1 VQVSPAVEIDRPFRH
16 FWSSSVTPL
25 PRASARRHLSLLVA
39 ASLVAGAGLVGLA
52 APVDPASAAPVD
64 ATSGSLSWGIDADY
78 RATFANYRTATAPAS
93 FFDDLATFPLTGG
106 SWDDASQQGE
116 LAFGGTARIGYV
128 LGSDAQVGTAQ
139 GNYVHLGSPTVSIS
153 GGVATISGT
162 TAGSSHDLA
171 PALPT
176 AAKATRTVA
185 TVDLSAVE
193 AVSTP
198 TSITWTAAPA
208 AITAQGAQVLAL
220 LEGSDASQTPQVRA
234 TGSSLDP
241 VTITVDR
248 TLAAEPTP
256 EPEPE
261 PEPTPDPEPSTPAEP
276 EPSPEPSTPGP
287 TTPADPG
294 TTLDTTTKVA
304 AVTPAP
310 VVAPVPSTFTA
321 TVASDGTTTPAGTV
335 AFSATPAGSTTPVDL
350 GSAPLVDGV
359 ATLTTPLAPGGHA
372 ISAAYEGG
380 TSGSTAFRAS
390 SAQLLGT
397 GQGATSAA
405 NWSVVDASQPAACTP
420 GGSAVTTSDDVTAR
434 WGWSAYSS
442 GWTKTA
448 GGGISLA
455 QDGQTFALTG
465 GTATGNADCVVVDFT
480 GTVRVAAY
488 ASFFPPAGQWVELV
502 DPSLSIAS
510 DGTGTWSA
518 GVRTGVGAENDS
530 APVETVVAAVTGA
543 SFPDLSVDGELSAP
557 LAYEGTTAQGTWS
570 RDFDDAWSNAFV
582 LQVPSAVRAF
592 YYASGTTAANA
603 TKPPAPVSLTWG
615 AAPVTTPEPETPGTP
630 DPETPDPETPVPGTE
645 PEVGHGNLAWGFKD
659 SWRGYLATIAA
670 GTTAV
675 SGGATIAP
683 DGRFVFDQVDGGD
696 FDPATGLGTIRYTG
710 AVLFTSASHGFSIG
724 FADPWVTTTA
734 DGGSVLTARTST
746 SDTAGLDSTERIELV
761 RLAESTAVPG
771 TANPSTANPSTA
783 SAALTNG
790 TAANAAA
797 PVSLLAALGAAA
809 SPTDRWDAVAG
820 TFSDTLS
827 PAGWAQYRG
836 LAADPVSF
844 GFRTAVV
851 DPGDEDPIV
860 PPVPG
865 GSPGAGA
872 GNGAGT
878 APAGDGAAAQDRCV
892 ARAVSGATLSWGVK
906 ESYRSYI
913 SGPIANGA
921 VALDDVTTASDGAH
935 AWSGGSGS
943 VNTEAGRGSVG
954 WAGGVHFTGHGGAL
968 DMTISAPR
976 VQLVSGSQANLVV
989 DMVSKPMA
997 GGAAVSTKG
1006 LVLATLALGQ
1016 GSRTAT
1022 DSTLGW
1028 SGVPATLTAAGA
1040 VAFGEFYEP
1049 GEALDPVSFALP
1061 LGATVACDGSTAA
1074 SGSDLA
1080 FTGGGLGLGG
1090 LLLGSLL
1097 LLTGLGAV
1105 TVRRRRAGAAAFEDA
1120 PALEDAP
1127 GLEAAR
1133 A

>member
-1 VQVSPAVEIDRPFRH
+1 M
-16 FWSSSVTPL
+16 TPL

-52 APVDPASAAPVD
+52 SPVEPASAAPVD
-64 ATSGSLSWGIDADY
+64 ATAGSLSWGIDADY

-93 FFDDLATFPLTGG
+93 FVDDRATFPLTSG

-162 TAGSSHDLA
+162 TAGSSHDLN

-176 AAKATRTVA
+176 AAKATRTFA
-185 TVDLSAVE
+185 TVDLSAVQ

-220 LEGSDASQTPQVRA
+220 LAGSDASQTPQVRA

-248 TLAAEPTP
+248 TLAAEPEPTP
-256 EPEPE
+256 EPSTPTE
-261 PEPTPDPEPSTPAEP
+261 PEPTPEPSTPD
-276 EPSPEPSTPGP
+276 P
-287 TTPADPG
+287 TTPAEPT

-310 VVAPVPSTFTA
+310 VVAPAHSTFTA
-321 TVASDGTTTPAGTV
+321 TVAADGTSTPTGTV

-350 GSAPLVDGV
+350 GSAPLVDGT

-372 ISAAYEGG
+372 ISAAYAGG

-390 SAQLLGT
+390 SAQLTGT

-405 NWSVVDASQPAACTP
+405 NWSVVDASQPTACTP
-420 GGSAVTTSDDVTAR
+420 GSSAVSTSDDVTAR

-455 QDGQTFALTG
+455 EDGQTFALTG
-465 GTATGNADCVVVDFT
+465 GTATGDADCVVVDFT
-480 GTVRVAAY
+480 GTMKVAAY

-502 DPSLSIAS
+502 DPSLTIAS

-518 GVRTGVGAENDS
+518 GVRTGVGAENSS
-530 APVETVVAAVTGA
+530 APVETVVAAATGA
-543 SFPDLSVDGELSAP
+543 SFPDLAADGELTAP

-592 YYASGTTAANA
+592 YYTSGTTAANA
-603 TKPPAPVSLTWG
+603 TKPPSPVMLAWG
-615 AAPVTTPEPETPGTP
+615 AAPVTTPEPETPGG
-630 DPETPDPETPVPGTE
+630 ETPDPGTVPEIGQ
-645 PEVGHGNLAWGFKD
+645 GNLAWGFKD

-761 RLAESTAVPG
+761 RLATSTAVPG
-771 TANPSTANPSTA
+771 AAAAA
-783 SAALTNG
+783 SAG
-790 TAANAAA
+790 GA
-797 PVSLLAALGAAA
+797 PAVSLLAALDAAA
-809 SPTDRWDAVAG
+809 APTDRWDAVAG
-820 TFSDTLS
+820 TFSDSLS
-827 PAGWAQYRG
+827 PAGWELYRG
-836 LAADPVSF
+836 QAADPVSF
-844 GFRTAVV
+844 GFRTAVAE
-851 DPGDEDPIV
+851 PGGETPIV
-860 PPVPG
+860 APLPG
-865 GSPGAGA
+865 GGVGAGS
-872 GNGAGT
+872 GNGTGT
-878 APAGDGAAAQDRCV
+878 GVAPAGTGTATGTAAGQDRCV

-913 SGPIANGA
+913 TGPIAKGA
-921 VALDDVTTASDGAH
+921 VSLDGVTTTSGGAY

-943 VNTEAGRGSVG
+943 VNTEAGRGSVAWG
-954 WAGGVHFTGHGGAL
+954 GGVHFTGHGGTL

-976 VQLVSGSQANLVV
+976 VQLVSGSQARLVV
-989 DMVSKPMA
+989 DMTSKPMA
-997 GGAAVSTKG
+997 GGAAVTTKG
-1006 LVLATLALGQ
+1006 LALANLALGQ

-1022 DSTLGW
+1022 DGTLGW

-1040 VAFGEFYEP
+1040 VAFGEFYDA
-1049 GEALDPVSFALP
+1049 GEALDPVSFSLP

-1105 TVRRRRAGAAAFEDA
+1105 AVRRRRAGVLQAAPAASFQAAAA
-1120 PALEDAP
+1120 PEV
-1127 GLEAAR
+1127 AR